1 MVNVQDD
8 CVIIDLSDV
17 SDVSWSS
24 DEQEQLI
31 YDSYSIEQDDREEI
45 LLPKV
50 NVKNMYTSKSP
61 SITDL
66 YCRKRQ
72 VALFKKRDES
82 AELVW
87 QYHVLISSC
96 DPAWSCIHHL
106 KMMFYVILYRQRA
119 VELSIINLQIQK
131 GMVGI
136 QENDLLYPTVVICY
150 NNVNHFSN
158 GKMNDYQPMKSDNIK
173 TLTSKLDKLLFTL
186 EQLLKMTKEVTD
198 FQIIENN
205 AKRLSLLIININKI
219 IIVM

>member
-8 CVIIDLSDV
+8 CVIIDL

-50 NVKNMYTSKSP
+50 NVKNHYTSKVP

-72 VALFKKRDES
+72 VSLFKKRDES

-87 QYHVLISSC
+87 QYHVLMSICESTWASQ
-96 DPAWSCIHHL
+96 SHM
-106 KMMFYVILYRQRA
+106 KMMFYVVLLRQRK
-119 VELSIINLQIQK
+119 VEIEIINLQIQK
-131 GMVGI
+131 GMIGI
-136 QENDLLYPTVVICY
+136 QESPKVYETVVIAY

-158 GKMNDYQPMKSDNIK
+158 GKMNDYQPNKQDPYNV
-173 TLTSKLDKLLFTL
+173 LTTKLDRLMVTL
-186 EQLLKMTKEVTD
+186 EQLLKIKSETQD
-198 FQIIENN
+198 FQTIEQN
-205 AKRLSLLIININKI
+205 AKRLSLLVINVNKI
-219 IIVM
+219 VLVL